1 MTTNSHDRLIGATID
16 GRYRILSRIA
26 RGGMA
31 GVYLATDLRLER
43 NVAIKI
49 MHGHL
54 IDDPAYAEKFIREA
68 RHTAR
73 LTHPN
78 IVSVYDQGQ
87 ENDILF
93 LVMEYLPGMTLRELL
108 NDFGTLTVD
117 QTLDITTAV
126 LQGLDAAHREGILHR
141 DVKPE
146 NVMLVD
152 DGRIK
157 IGDFGLARPVTSA
170 TQTGATLMGTIAYI
184 APELLQRGTSD
195 FRSDL
200 YSVGIMLYEML
211 TGRQPF
217 TGDSPMQVAMQHANN
232 PVPTAVGVNPDVSS
246 ELDEIIQWAT
256 AKNPEHRPKDALAFR
271 DGLRAAAQGI
281 ATDTT
286 TAPIPTV
293 DETMVLDRVDT
304 AATQVIQRPTAP
316 AAHRTEG
323 AALHATDALVR
334 STHTRRRRGFIIGAL
349 ALVGVLLAGGTGWWF
364 SMGPGALASAG
375 AVTGLTVASATEQL
389 TASGI
394 VVIDPPLEEYS
405 TDIAEGLVIG
415 TEPEITGPVPK
426 GTEVQ
431 LIVSL
436 GAEPVALPDWAQQ
449 SVAEYTA
456 ALEALDIS
464 VLAAVTQ
471 FDASAPADS
480 IMSVLSPDGT
490 NIAAGVT
497 LHRGDSIS
505 LVVSAGPIPAVANKT
520 PAAATKLLTD
530 AGLLVSETTVSEFHD
545 TIGKGKVIRV
555 EAANPLS
562 PGDTVTLVISKGPE
576 LVMIPEVSGLTIK
589 SAKELLESLGFAVEV
604 NTDIPESF
612 WGDAFAQAVSL
623 EPASGLMAPRGS
635 TIVINGVF

>member
-54 IDDPAYAEKFIREA
+54 VDDPAYAEKFIREA

-117 QTLDITTAV
+117 QTLDITSAV

-217 TGDSPMQVAMQHANN
+217 TGESPMQVAMQHANN
-232 PVPTAVGVNPDVSS
+232 PVPTATGVNPDVSP

-256 AKNPEHRPKDALAFR
+256 AKNPANRPKDALAFR

-281 ATDTT
+281 STDAM
-286 TAPIPTV
+286 TAPLPTV
-293 DETMVLDRVDT
+293 DDTVVLERVDT
-304 AATQVIQRPTAP
+304 AATQVINRLDAHAP
-316 AAHRTEG
+316 SSTE
-323 AALHATDALVR
+323 APPLHATDALIRNTQV
-334 STHTRRRRGFIIGAL
+334 RRRRGIVLAAI
-349 ALVGVLLAGGTGWWF
+349 ALVAVLVAGGAGWWF

-375 AVTGLTVASATEQL
+375 AVSGLTVSEATEQL

-394 VVIDPPLEEYS
+394 VVVDPAIEEYN

-415 TEPEITGPVPK
+415 TDPEIVGPVPK
-426 GTEVQ
+426 GTEVH

-436 GAEPVALPDWAQQ
+436 GAEPVALPDWGSM
-449 SVAEYTA
+449 SVADYTA
-456 ALEALDIS
+456 ALDALDIA

-471 FDASAPADS
+471 FDAAVAADS
-480 IMSVLSPDGT
+480 LVAVLSPDGSALT
-490 NIAAGVT
+490 AGVT

-505 LVVSAGPIPAVANKT
+505 LVVSAGPIPDVANKAA
-520 PAAATKLLTD
+520 AAATKLLTD
-530 AGLLVSETTVSEFHD
+530 AGLLVSDTVQSEFHD

-555 EAANPLS
+555 EASTPLS
-562 PGDTVTLVISKGPE
+562 PGDTVTLVVSKGPE
-576 LVMIPEVSGLTIK
+576 LVMIPEVSGLTIQA
-589 SAKELLESLGFAVEV
+589 AKDLLVSLGFVVEV

-612 WGDAFAQAVSL
+612 WGDGFAQAVSV